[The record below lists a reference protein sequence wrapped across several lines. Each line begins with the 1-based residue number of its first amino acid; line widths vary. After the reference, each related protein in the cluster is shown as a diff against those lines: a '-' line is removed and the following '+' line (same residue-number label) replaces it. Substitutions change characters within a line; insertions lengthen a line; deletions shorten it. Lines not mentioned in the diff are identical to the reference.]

1 MALSLGQA
9 ARAHSE
15 AQRLAS
21 GQVRVENVNV
31 SNAGG
36 RLVVG
41 LELNL
46 DSLRL
51 PASMQFV
58 FTPVVRGRTQTRR
71 MPQIVVNGRRA
82 DIAFRRGASKRFEAD
97 VTAVRRKNNTPQT
110 VTYSAVLPYEQ
121 WMDNSDVV
129 VNEDLCGCGDFI
141 DNHEVPLKKLRKPF
155 MPYLRP
161 AAEARKDRSVQGRAY
176 IEFPVNKT
184 TLYPEYRNNPAELAK
199 IVETIRVVKEDK
211 NTKISGIVIHG
222 FASPESSYDHNAW
235 LAEHR
240 AATLKD
246 HVRKMLD
253 MDNSLFRVGYT
264 AEDWKGLR
272 EYVAASSLPH
282 RDEILQVVDDS
293 RLDPDTREWRIKLRW
308 PDDYR
313 VMLDECYPTLRHSD
327 YVVNYT
333 VKAFSV
339 DETREVMK
347 TNPKLLSLEEMFLL
361 AQTYEPGSGEFNQ
374 VMETAVR
381 LFPADPTANINAALA
396 RMASGDIDAA
406 AECLDKAGNTPR
418 AIHARGV
425 MALLKGDSNMALRL
439 FREALAAGDA
449 DAQRNIDILEL

>member
-1 MALSLGQA
+1 
-9 ARAHSE
+9 
-15 AQRLAS
+15 
-21 GQVRVENVNV
+21 
-31 SNAGG
+31 
-36 RLVVG
+36 
-41 LELNL
+41 
-46 DSLRL
+46 
-51 PASMQFV
+51 
-58 FTPVVRGRTQTRR
+58 
-71 MPQIVVNGRRA
+71 
-82 DIAFRRGASKRFEAD
+82 
-97 VTAVRRKNNTPQT
+97 
-110 VTYSAVLPYEQ
+110 
-121 WMDNSDVV
+121 
-129 VNEDLCGCGDFI
+129 
-141 DNHEVPLKKLRKPF
+141 

-184 TLYPEYRNNPAELAK
+184 TLYPEYRNNPTELAK

-222 FASPESSYDHNAW
+222 FASPESPYDHNAW

-253 MDNSLFRVGYT
+253 IDNSLFRVGYT

-313 VMLDECYPTLRHSD
+313 IMLDECYPTLRHSD

-361 AQTYEPGSGEFNQ
+361 AQTYEPGSGACSLPTRPPTSTPHSPGWLRATSTRQ
-374 VMETAVR
+374 
-381 LFPADPTANINAALA
+381 PTASTRPATRQGPSTHVGTWHCSRATATWLSGCSAKRSQQATPTRNA
-396 RMASGDIDAA
+396 
-406 AECLDKAGNTPR
+406 T
-418 AIHARGV
+418 
-425 MALLKGDSNMALRL
+425 
-439 FREALAAGDA
+439 
-449 DAQRNIDILEL
+449 

>member
-9 ARAHSE
+9 ARAHSG
-15 AQRLAS
+15 AQKLAA

-222 FASPESSYDHNAW
+222 FASPESPYDHNAW

-240 AATLKD
+240 AVTLKD

-253 MDNSLFRVGYT
+253 IDNSLFRVGYT

-308 PDDYR
+308 PDEYR
-313 VMLDECYPTLRHSD
+313 IMLDECYPTLRHSD

>member
-199 IVETIRVVKEDK
+199 IVETIRVVKEDR

-222 FASPESSYDHNAW
+222 FASPESPYDHNAW

-240 AATLKD
+240 VATLKD